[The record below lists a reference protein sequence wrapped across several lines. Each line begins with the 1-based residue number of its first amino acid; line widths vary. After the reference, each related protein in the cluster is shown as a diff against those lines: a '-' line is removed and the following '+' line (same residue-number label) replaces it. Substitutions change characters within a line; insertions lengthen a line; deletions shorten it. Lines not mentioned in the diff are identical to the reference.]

1 MIPRWSIFHILYSL
15 RFSASLFNW
24 ADSLELDAPSL
35 KNRSISLETLDLM
48 QTWYFRRSCKD
59 EAGKFGLCNNRS
71 GVEDEGG
78 KFGLCVDNSEAEDV
92 DGKFGPCYIF
102 SLYHC
107 SSYIWSVHAWQD
119 WYSIIWSKKS
129 GPINGVLWSGRGKTK
144 SSLKNRT
151 APKNLL
157 LELTQILNT

>member
-1 MIPRWSIFHILYSL
+1 MRTFHSCIKLCKIIILNS
-15 RFSASLFNW
+15 
-24 ADSLELDAPSL
+24 DAWT
-35 KNRSISLETLDLM
+35 NRSQPVAKEDLVVPPIYQERVSRNANLLCTKYRETG
-48 QTWYFRRSCKD
+48 Q
-59 EAGKFGLCNNRS
+59 RS
-71 GVEDEGG
+71 GKEWWLVT
-78 KFGLCVDNSEAEDV
+78 FRLWPCLLAVL
-92 DGKFGPCYIF
+92 GKFGPCYIF

-144 SSLKNRT
+144 SSLKNRM